1 MAPQVVRVAGIVTA
15 PQPLVKDKP
24 MKPHYILAAA
34 AAATTVLALAAPP
47 APLPPSWHMTGDN
60 PDKFTAGVD
69 ASPEGRGA
77 KFLRSK
83 TNDPDAWAGLVQT
96 VLAQRYLGQRVRFRA
111 RLRTEAMSKWAALWM
126 RVDTPDGKTLAFYN
140 TQGKPVKGTSD
151 WQERSIVLEVPAN
164 AGVILFGAIGAGTG
178 EVWMEP
184 VAFETVGRDV
194 PVDQMPPEAALP
206 TTPTL

>member
-1 MAPQVVRVAGIVTA
+1 
-15 PQPLVKDKP
+15 

-47 APLPPSWHMTGDN
+47 APLPPSWHMTGAN

-69 ASPEGRGA
+69 TSPEGRGA

-83 TNDPDAWAGLVQT
+83 TNDPKAWAALVQP
-96 VLAQRYLGQRVRFRA
+96 VQAQRYLGQRVRFRA
-111 RLRTEAMSKWAALWM
+111 RLRTEAISDWAGLWM
-126 RVDTPDGKTLAFYN
+126 RVDTHEGKVVAFYN
-140 TQGKPVKGTSD
+140 TKSQPIKGTAG
-151 WQERSIVLEVPAN
+151 WQERSIVLDVPVN
-164 AGVILFGAIGAGTG
+164 AAVIVFGAIGGGTG
-178 EVWMEP
+178 QVWMEP

-194 PVDQMPPEAALP
+194 PVDHMPPQAAIP